1 MLIYVGAMN
10 CAPCESWRRTEAADF
25 QACPEFSRLV
35 YREVES
41 PSLRDVLDDAIW
53 PEDLRVYR
61 EFIAKGAGVPLW
73 MVIADGQ
80 LVQQGFGLSQW
91 RQTVFPTVAQLV
103 GSSR

>member
-1 MLIYVGAMN
+1 MRLAKSVVQLCTALVMFVLAVAAIHMAFAGTPQPRTAKSVMLIYVGAMN
-10 CAPCESWRRTEAADF
+10 CAPCASWRRTEAADF

-61 EFIAKGAGVPLW
+61 EF
-73 MVIADGQ
+73 
-80 LVQQGFGLSQW
+80 
-91 RQTVFPTVAQLV
+91 
-103 GSSR
+103 